1 MAHLSLG
8 QKAIV
13 LGIMGVIAI
22 FAVVVFFSTGL
33 LGKALAVIALGTTVS
48 AAYKILHM

>member
-1 MAHLSLG
+1 MARLSLG

-13 LGIMGVIAI
+13 LGILGTIAV
-22 FAVVVFFSTGL
+22 FAIAVFFSTGL
-33 LGKALAVIALGTTVS
+33 LGKALALLALGTTVS